1 MLVFFKI
8 WGAFFSC
15 NTCFEICPFALLPE
29 KIWKKTGEGEGV
41 SNIGKPWSTQCEQ
54 KLKRTLHNFTPH
66 LSFEVS
72 KNNEVSKNRIL
83 LLDLKFKG
91 VDAILDSEL
100 DIKFI
105 ECHV

>member
-1 MLVFFKI
+1 MK
-8 WGAFFSC
+8 
-15 NTCFEICPFALLPE
+15 
-29 KIWKKTGEGEGV
+29 KKTGEGEGV
-41 SNIGKPWSTQCEQ
+41 SNIGKPWSTLCEQ

-66 LSFEVS
+66 LSFA
-72 KNNEVSKNRIL
+72 NEVSKNRIL

-91 VDAILDSEL
+91 VDATLDSDL